1 MHHLLSVLFLLMGAG
16 VAAAP
21 LPPDDTKKEVGAQRV
36 TEAPVIDGQ
45 LDEPAWQY
53 AVPTQGFTTLDPTPG
68 KPASQEAEIRIIY
81 DNDALYIGAYLYDTQ
96 PDSIM
101 QELSER
107 DVLRNTDWFGIF
119 IDAYRDGING
129 FGFILSPAEVQY
141 DAKYSTFGEDDG
153 WDAVWEGR
161 TSRTDRGWIAEIRI
175 PYAALRFPDI
185 PEQKWHI
192 NFGRRIARNGEKSF
206 WSPINPQVSGLLNQS
221 GYLTGLRDLKPP
233 IRLQATPFLAIYGQ
247 HHHDVNENPIDSY
260 GRSIT
265 GGMDV
270 KVGLSEA
277 FTLDMTLIPDF
288 GEAQSDNQVLNLSPF
303 EVRFD
308 ENRAFFTEGTELFN
322 KGGLFYSRRI
332 GGQPFY
338 RDRLEEQYE
347 EENILSNPAQS
358 QLINAT
364 KISGRTAKGTG
375 IGFFNATSART
386 YARVRDPELGEMD
399 VLTDPLTNYS
409 VFVVDQNLPHNSYA
423 TLINT
428 TVLREG
434 SAYDANVT
442 GTDFLLRNRANSYA
456 IGGQAVV
463 SQQYFPDSTGLGHM
477 AEIRLRKTS
486 GNLAA
491 GLTYSEESDTY
502 DPNDLGFLFQNNS
515 RELSGFVEYN
525 QYESFGPFNRGS
537 IGLYT
542 EYSRVYNPS
551 HFTNW
556 GFNIWAW
563 LQTKKFWNFE
573 LGTYVEPTETFDFF
587 EARRPGRMWRNP
599 GGTFLRAEVST
610 DRRKRLRLEVSG
622 DTWISREKGRY
633 NYELQ
638 LESRYRVSDRLNF
651 NLDIGREYGR
661 HSIGYV
667 TELDNETADIIFGRR
682 NRTTIETTFRTNYTF
697 NANMALS
704 FRLRHYWSKVV
715 YNAFHLL
722 DDEGYLGDTDYHENN
737 DGDFDAFNIDL
748 VYRWRFAPG
757 SDIFVVWKN
766 SISNFQELPSA
777 DYWRN
782 LNGLFREPQ
791 DNSIS
796 IKIIYFLDYASLVR
810 K

>member
-1 MHHLLSVLFLLMGAG
+1 MAQ
-16 VAAAP
+16 
-21 LPPDDTKKEVGAQRV
+21 PPPFTKKEVAAQRI
-36 TEAPVIDGQ
+36 TEPPVIDGR
-45 LDEPAWQY
+45 LNEFSWQE
-53 AVPTQGFTTLDPTPG
+53 AVPTRGFTTLDPTPG
-68 KPASQEAEIRIIY
+68 QPASQQADIRIIY
-81 DNDALYIGAYLYDTQ
+81 DNEAIYIGAYLYDTS
-96 PDSIM
+96 PDSIL

-107 DVLRNTDWFGIF
+107 DALRNTDWFGIF

-161 TSRTDRGWIAEIRI
+161 TSRTEQGWIAEMKI
-175 PYAALRFPDI
+175 PYAALRFPDV

-206 WSPINPQVSGLLNQS
+206 WSPINPQVAGLLNQS

-233 IRLQATPFLAIYGQ
+233 VRLQATPFLAIYGQ
-247 HHHDVNENPIDSY
+247 HHHDAAENPVDSY

-277 FTLDMTLIPDF
+277 FTLDLTLIPDF

-332 GGQPFY
+332 GGRPLY
-338 RDRLEEQYE
+338 GGDLYERYE
-347 EENILSNPAQS
+347 EEDILENPGQS

-364 KISGRTAKGTG
+364 KISGRTAGGTG
-375 IGFFNATSART
+375 LGLFNATSARA
-386 YARVRDPELGEMD
+386 YARVRDPELGEMN

-409 VFVVDQNLPHNSYA
+409 VLVVDQNLAHNSYA

-434 SAYDANVT
+434 HAYDANVT

-456 IGGQAVV
+456 LGGQAVL
-463 SQQYFPDSTGLGHM
+463 SQKYFPDSIALGHM
-477 AEIRLRKTS
+477 AEVNLRKTS
-486 GNLAA
+486 GNLV
-491 GLTYSEESDTY
+491 GGITYSEESDTY
-502 DPNDLGFLFQNNS
+502 DPNDLGFLRQNNS

-525 QYESFGPFNRGS
+525 QYEAFGPFNRGG
-537 IGLYT
+537 IGLFT
-542 EYSRVYNPS
+542 QYSRVYHPS
-551 HFTNW
+551 HFSEW
-556 GFNIWAW
+556 GFNVWAW
-563 LQTKKFWNFE
+563 AQTRNFWRYNIR
-573 LGTYVEPTETFDFF
+573 TYIEPSETFDFF
-587 EARRPGRMWRNP
+587 EARRPGRRWRNP
-599 GGTFLRAEVST
+599 GGVFAGFSIDT
-610 DRRKRLRLEVSG
+610 DERKRFRLEVDG
-622 DTWISREKGRY
+622 DLWNSRDPQRY
-633 NYELQ
+633 NVMGAVEG
-638 LESRYRVSDRLNF
+638 RYRVNDRLNF
-651 NLDIGREYGR
+651 NLELGREFER
-661 HSIGYV
+661 NSIGYV
-667 TELDNETADIIFGRR
+667 TELENETEDIIFGKR
-682 NRTTIETTFRTNYTF
+682 NRTTVETSFRTNYTF

-704 FRLRHYWSKVV
+704 FRLRHYWSKVT
-715 YNAFHLL
+715 YNSFHLL
-722 DDEGYLGDTDYHENN
+722 DEEGYLANTDYNELH

-766 SISNFQELPSA
+766 SISSFEEFPSST
-777 DYWRN
+777 YWRN
-782 LNGLFREPQ
+782 LNGLFGEPQ

-796 IKIIYFLDYASLVR
+796 LKVIYFLDYASLVR